1 MSRMRRSPEEEA
13 NGPDLLLCK
22 RAFRAHLFA
31 KRSKLRARGYPAAS
45 VATSLVPSRFW
56 PSHGNAGGLVQQGPL
71 ICGTNAPKAGSGLKP
86 EEPMPDETPE
96 TKIPLIAERLNV
108 SAREVEMGRVRVETR
123 TELVEELAKAELD
136 TTDVDVVRV
145 PVDQVVTE
153 APPIRTVGTVTI
165 IPVLEEVLVIEK
177 RLILKEELHVT
188 RRVTTKEVSVP
199 VTLRKQRATVT
210 RS

>member
-1 MSRMRRSPEEEA
+1 M
-13 NGPDLLLCK
+13 
-22 RAFRAHLFA
+22 
-31 KRSKLRARGYPAAS
+31 
-45 VATSLVPSRFW
+45 
-56 PSHGNAGGLVQQGPL
+56 
-71 ICGTNAPKAGSGLKP
+71 
-86 EEPMPDETPE
+86 
-96 TKIPLIAERLNV
+96 
-108 SAREVEMGRVRVETR
+108 
-123 TELVEELAKAELD
+123 
-136 TTDVDVVRV
+136 VRV